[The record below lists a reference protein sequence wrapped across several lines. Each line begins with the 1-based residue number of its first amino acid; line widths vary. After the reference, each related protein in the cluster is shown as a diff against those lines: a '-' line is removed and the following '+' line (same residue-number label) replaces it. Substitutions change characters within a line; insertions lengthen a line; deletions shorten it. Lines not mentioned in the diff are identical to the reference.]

1 LTLTVQAPPAGTVAP
16 TNFTAVLPAARV
28 APPASLSVPPQVV
41 LNTASANVIAPGA
54 VGNTSVKLAP
64 TMSLPPTPP
73 LAAGLVR
80 VIVKAL
86 GPPGMTGLVAKAL
99 VIVAGVITNK
109 VAVLLTAPAA
119 APVCVVTTPLLVL
132 L

>member
-1 LTLTVQAPPAGTVAP
+1 LTFTTQVLFAGTVAP
-16 TNFTAVLPAARV
+16 TNFTDVLPAASA
-28 APPASLSVPPQVV
+28 APAPSLSVPPQVV
-41 LNTASANVIAPGA
+41 LNTASAKLIAPGA
-54 VGNTSVKLAP
+54 VGKTSVKLAP
-64 TMSLPPTPP
+64 MMSLLP
-73 LAAGLVR
+73 LADGLVS

-99 VIVAGVITNK
+99 LTTAGNITNK
-109 VAVLLTAPAA
+109 VAVLLAAPAA